1 MIERMHRKLPI
12 TYFRNMKTKI
22 ISLAIVACA
31 TISLHAQ
38 DAVKPTK
45 DAALQE
51 QRDVKNSADR
61 ADSRVEQ
68 MAQDLGLSADQTK
81 QVQHV
86 EREYQHNMDKLQRST
101 TEKEALQAEAARMR
115 EMRDTRLQGILTG
128 EQYEKMMAIRKRN
141 AEESKKK
148 EAEIQR

>member
-1 MIERMHRKLPI
+1 MIERLHRKLPDH
-12 TYFRNMKTKI
+12 YFRNMKTKI

-31 TISLHAQ
+31 TVSLHAQ

-61 ADSRVEQ
+61 ADARVEQ

-81 QVQHV
+81 QLQHV
-86 EREYQHNMDKLQRST
+86 EREYQHSMDKLQRT
-101 TEKEALQAEAARMR
+101 TTDKEALQAEAARMR
-115 EMRDTRLQGILTG
+115 EMRDARLQGILTP
-128 EQYEKMMAIRKRN
+128 EQYGKMMATRKQN